1 MAYLVLDLEWNMG
14 QGGRRLEDTPIEGF
28 TPPFNEIVQIG
39 ATLCD
44 LGIQPLSCIDLHIKS
59 QFYQSLNPYV
69 AKVTGLDS
77 TDLQEGLPFP
87 KAWSTFQNWL
97 DEHKLNDTPI
107 LLLSWADADTKVL
120 IENLKHYDLPTDLDF
135 RVLDLQRLYTRLIRS
150 QDNKQPA
157 LTTALH
163 QVGLQEDETLRLHDA
178 AVDAHYTAQIL
189 QALLP
194 YLREFGETKSVPVR
208 ELPVSD
214 IAQDLRKTRNKQAA
228 FTYDEAKS
236 LYSFLYSLGYLPSF
250 RYKSQVRLPFRKS
263 IHGIYRHVA
272 QLTPTCPGCGE
283 ELRTKKPWNQKKPL
297 RWTRTYRCPKHGKV
311 LATVKIGQMTLRT
324 GPKIRD
330 EEGDEIPREGEP
342 GYKGRLTLK
351 IPKPF

>member
-1 MAYLVLDLEWNMG
+1 M
-14 QGGRRLEDTPIEGF
+14 
-28 TPPFNEIVQIG
+28 
-39 ATLCD
+39 
-44 LGIQPLSCIDLHIKS
+44 
-59 QFYQSLNPYV
+59 
-69 AKVTGLDS
+69 
-77 TDLQEGLPFP
+77 
-87 KAWSTFQNWL
+87 
-97 DEHKLNDTPI
+97 
-107 LLLSWADADTKVL
+107 L

-163 QVGLQEDETLRLHDA
+163 QVGLKEDETLRLHDA

-250 RYKSQVRLPFRKS
+250 ATSLRFAYRFIKASMAS
-263 IHGIYRHVA
+263 IAVA

-311 LATVKIGQMTLRT
+311 LAR
-324 GPKIRD
+324 
-330 EEGDEIPREGEP
+330 
-342 GYKGRLTLK
+342 
-351 IPKPF
+351 